1 MEQGVYPLLLDGER
15 AGEVRVSAEGAW
27 TVFNVKSAMRPGI
40 VRVSVYGDGREG
52 YLGVLAPEGEA
63 LALCRRLSPGDL
75 RAFPGRIEYAG
86 RAGAPGAKA
95 APEDPPEPAAPENPP
110 EPACEEEAPQA
121 EPAEEPQAETEEPQP
136 EAQTEAPPGIED
148 LYWYASPD
156 GALVCFDGTENL
168 IALPLGDKR
177 IPGGGGGW
185 RKRIEGRDYIVYRT
199 KDGRLVR

>member
-1 MEQGVYPLLLDGER
+1 MEQGIYPLLLDGER

-63 LALCRRLSPGDL
+63 LALCRRLSPGAL

-86 RAGAPGAKA
+86 RAGAPGAK
-95 APEDPPEPAAPENPP
+95 AAPENPP

-168 IALPLGDKR
+168 IALPLGDAR

-185 RKRIEGRDYIVYRT
+185 RKRIEGREYMVYRT

>member
-1 MEQGVYPLLLDGER
+1 MFENIQRIPDVVMVEEKQALPAEGGNAFELDG
-15 AGEVRVSAEGAW
+15 VRVE
-27 TVFNVKSAMRPGI
+27 TV
-40 VRVSVYGDGREG
+40 
-52 YLGVLAPEGEA
+52 PEGEA
-63 LALCRRLSPGDL
+63 LALCRRLSPGAL

-95 APEDPPEPAAPENPP
+95 APEDPPEPAAPEPPP

-168 IALPLGDKR
+168 IALPLGDAR

-199 KDGRLVR
+199 KDGRLLR

>member
-15 AGEVRVSAEGAW
+15 TGEVRVSAEGAW

-63 LALCRRLSPGDL
+63 LALCRRLSPGAL

-86 RAGAPGAKA
+86 RAGAPC
-95 APEDPPEPAAPENPP
+95 APAEPENPPEPAAPEPPP
-110 EPACEEEAPQA
+110 EPACEEETPQPEA
-121 EPAEEPQAETEEPQP
+121 ENPQEETEEPQP

-177 IPGGGGGW
+177 IPDGGGGW
-185 RKRIEGRDYIVYRT
+185 RKRIEGRDYMVYRT
-199 KDGRLVR
+199 KDGRLLR

>member
-1 MEQGVYPLLLDGER
+1 MEEQYPLILDGRE
-15 AGEVRVSAEGAW
+15 AGVLSVKKVGGWTLFDVRCESAE
-27 TVFNVKSAMRPGI
+27 GI
-40 VRVSVYGDGREG
+40 VRVSAYGAEGEG

-63 LALCRRLSPGDL
+63 LALCRRLSPGAL

-86 RAGAPGAKA
+86 AAGAPGAKA
-95 APEDPPEPAAPENPP
+95 APENPPEPAAPENPP

-168 IALPLGDKR
+168 IALPLGDTR

-185 RKRIEGRDYIVYRT
+185 RKRIEGRDYMVYRT
-199 KDGRLVR
+199 KDGRLLR